1 MTPMSN
7 ETAAADDDDSD
18 RLIRII
24 SFSGLF
30 GLPVLILFVHLLLI
44 YRA

>member
-1 MTPMSN
+1 MSN
-7 ETAAADDDDSD
+7 ETAAADDDSD

-24 SFSGLF
+24 CFSGLF
-30 GLPVLILFVHLLLI
+30 GLPVLVLFVHLLLV